1 MNTDKEDYRRKLIDY
16 FKKNSKKGYNLDT
29 LKLSLLRQGY
39 SRTIVDICFE
49 QANKELAEEAPRLRD
64 KPSIKVEVLDEHNKP
79 VAVKKSFLKRIF
91 GKK

>member
-1 MNTDKEDYRRKLIDY
+1 MRDNEDYRKKLVDY
-16 FKKNSKKGYNLDT
+16 FKKNSKKGYDLTT

-49 QANKELAEEAPRLRD
+49 QANKELAEEAPLLKD
-64 KPSIKVEVLDEHNKP
+64 KPSIKVEVFDEHNKP
-79 VAVKKSFLKRIF
+79 VEIKKPFWKRLF